1 MLEIADAPHPCARPH
16 RGAELAK
23 QLSTVVVALTRT
35 KRRLR
40 EDCNRFARLQS
51 RSCQDLNSAL
61 SLVPES
67 HSAWALAHFPF
78 EGDGQ
83 VHHKERST
91 RPSRDVSGPLTTV
104 P

>member
-1 MLEIADAPHPCARPH
+1 MLEPRARTGH
-16 RGAELAK
+16 TVIVSVLANTK
-23 QLSTVVVALTRT
+23 KRTWTCGGDGDSDNDHSSSQLSVRKALT
-35 KRRLR
+35 
-40 EDCNRFARLQS
+40 C
-51 RSCQDLNSAL
+51 
-61 SLVPES
+61 PES

-104 P
+104 PGSFSVPV